1 MIEIFPSIFLQATS
15 TLGLLTI
22 CGALYR
28 LIDFLLFHF
37 TVSQDPLAAYRPALP
52 SHGRSDRPKPYALIT
67 GSSGGIGFGLAESL
81 VRRGFGVI
89 LLSNDEVGL
98 QSAKQKLSR
107 ECPSCTSSVELV
119 YLDAVR
125 ASVEDIQSRII
136 NNCIKPKNLAVTI
149 LINNVGGVP
158 MPLPLFRIF
167 TEYESKGID
176 DNISLNAR
184 FMAQVTRVM
193 VPTLSA
199 SSALST
205 SPRSNRSLILNMSS
219 GARSGI
225 PWQSIYSA
233 TKAFNAAFSMSIA
246 REFKATGVPID
257 CIAVVPGDV
266 LTDSN
271 YTGLGAWS
279 PNANQFGEMLL
290 NRVAGAVG
298 RRRLWMSPYWLHAI
312 QIAIM
317 EWIPEPILC
326 SLLADKMLD
335 KKRMF
340 AKEAQ
345 KQK

>member
-1 MIEIFPSIFLQATS
+1 MSEILSSAFLKTTTILGVL
-15 TLGLLTI
+15 TL

-28 LIDFLLFHF
+28 LVDFLLFHF
-37 TVSQDPLAAYRPALP
+37 TVSRDPLAAYRPAFP
-52 SHGRSDRPKPYALIT
+52 SHGEFNKPRPYALIT

-89 LLSNDEVGL
+89 LLSNDESGL
-98 QSAKQKLSR
+98 RSAKQKLIR
-107 ECPSCTSSVELV
+107 QCPSCESSIELV
-119 YLDAVR
+119 YLDAVK
-125 ASVEDIQSRII
+125 ASMEDMQSRII
-136 NNCIKPKNLAVTI
+136 DKCIKRKSLAVTI

-158 MPLPLFRIF
+158 MPLPLFRVF
-167 TEYESKGID
+167 TEYDAKGID
-176 DNISLNAR
+176 DNITLNAR
-184 FMAQVTRVM
+184 FMAQITHIM

-205 SPRSNRSLILNMSS
+205 SPKSNRSLILNMSS
-219 GARSGI
+219 GARSGV
-225 PWQSIYSA
+225 PWQSVYSA
-233 TKAFNAAFSMSIA
+233 AKAFNAAFSMSIA

-279 PNANQFGEMLL
+279 PNATQYGEMLL
-290 NRVAGAVG
+290 NRVAPAVS
-298 RRRLWMSPYWLHAI
+298 RRRLWMSPYWLHAV
-312 QIAIM
+312 QIAMM
-317 EWIPEPILC
+317 EWIPESILC
-326 SLLADKMLD
+326 TILADKMIY

-340 AKEAQ
+340 AAVAQ